1 MGIFN
6 RGSSE
11 AFAAEEENRG
21 NNLVRFINNVVSEPS
36 NGLNSVLP
44 LYQAAV
50 QDAYGNAA
58 KHTEQPGG
66 AS

>member
-1 MGIFN
+1 
-6 RGSSE
+6 
-11 AFAAEEENRG
+11 
-21 NNLVRFINNVVSEPS
+21 LVRFINNVVSEPS

-58 KHTEQPGG
+58 KHTEQPSG